1 MMNQTWGTVI
11 LSGGSG
17 RRMGYTDK
25 SGLICEGK
33 TFLEVI
39 GEQLTAL
46 GHPCYLSRAA
56 YKGGNHEKG
65 FTVIEDAVQGG
76 NGEWIG
82 PMGGIWSCFQRTS
95 EDCLFFVSCDMPL
108 FRDVMVKRLLAHRK
122 PGVDAVLWRTRD
134 GRIQPMCALYSR
146 TCTDSLKQ
154 CIDTHNYRMMGFLE
168 HLNYVIIEASAE
180 HIPDSWFLNVN
191 TPEVYRRLMGRKQPV
206 LAVSGRKNT
215 GKTWLLEMLVE
226 QLSAAGIRAA
236 VIKHDGHEFE
246 ADVPGTDSYRM
257 KKAGAIGTVV
267 YSSSQFSLVKDRP
280 GLEAEDFL
288 KCFPEADV
296 ILLEGQKYSSYPK
309 IEVLRH
315 VVSSEP
321 VCCPETVLAYVSD
334 GPVVQESQPEP
345 AGTGCLV
352 PAPTGIGCPVPI
364 PTGTGCPV
372 PIPTGTGCPGLR
384 PVLSFENRDEITE
397 LVICFIDRQAQHPDK
412 EY

>member
-17 RRMGYTDK
+17 RRMGHTDK

-33 TFLEVI
+33 TFLEII

-56 YKGGNHEKG
+56 YIGGDNKKG
-65 FTVIEDAVQGG
+65 FTVIEDTVRGEK
-76 NGEWIG
+76 GEWIG
-82 PMGGIWSCFQRTS
+82 PMGGIWSCFERTP

-108 FRDVMVKRLLAHRK
+108 FKDVMAKRLLAYMK

-134 GRIQPMCALYSR
+134 GRIQPMCGLYSR
-146 TCTDSLKQ
+146 TCTGWLKK
-154 CIDTHNYRMMGFLE
+154 CVDTHNYRMMGFLE
-168 HLNYVIIEASAE
+168 HINYIVVETSGE

-191 TPEVYRRLMGRKQPV
+191 TPDAYRRLMDRKQPV

-226 QLSAAGIRAA
+226 QLSASGIRAA

-267 YSSSQFSLVKDRP
+267 YSGSRFSLVKDQH
-280 GLEAEDFL
+280 GLKAEDFL
-288 KCFPEADV
+288 ACFPEADI

-309 IEVLRH
+309 IEMLRQA
-315 VVSSEP
+315 VSSEP
-321 VCCPETVLAYVSD
+321 VCRPETVLAYVSD
-334 GPVVQESQPEP
+334 GPVEQESQPK
-345 AGTGCLV
+345 
-352 PAPTGIGCPVPI
+352 
-364 PTGTGCPV
+364 
-372 PIPTGTGCPGLR
+372 

-397 LVICFIDRQAQHPDK
+397 LVIGFMDRQTTGSGYKD
-412 EY
+412 Y